1 MRPGRELFPPSA
13 APLREGAEGGARGP
27 WCQGR
32 ARLMAAPFEK
42 GIGIGYRQRIPL
54 LALLALITQGCFFDV
69 HAHSTEK
76 SSPFSPLFVSSPS
89 VISNLLF
96 SS

>member
-32 ARLMAAPFEK
+32 AQLTAAPFEK
-42 GIGIGYRQRIPL
+42 GIGIGYKQRIPL
-54 LALLALITQGCFFDV
+54 LALLALIMQGLFFDI
-69 HAHSTEK
+69 HAHPTEK
-76 SSPFSPLFVSSPS
+76 SSPISLLFVSLPS
-89 VISNLLF
+89 IISNLLF